1 MSSHASISPI
11 VGASAIVCALS
22 LLSLGSPV
30 RAEMS
35 LPERVPEASDRLS
48 DGASGARSIFDRV
61 LPPGYETPES
71 RGKQSQ
77 ECIWLGVDC

>member
-1 MSSHASISPI
+1 MSSHASISPMA
-11 VGASAIVCALS
+11 GAIVCALS

-35 LPERVPEASDRLS
+35 APERVPEVS
-48 DGASGARSIFDRV
+48 DGISGVRSIFDRV